1 MSVHETFA
9 KRLKQA
15 LATAGPL
22 KVIAARS
29 GYSRGYISALAN
41 SGDGNPTIGTVW
53 ALGGALGVD
62 PLWLLGADVDQP
74 LPEPREQLGLTTRQ
88 WADIEV
94 WREGGATWAWI
105 ATELGANADALRSVW
120 SRKKRLQRPVE
131 VVCRDISN
139 AME

>member
-9 KRLKQA
+9 RRLKQA

-22 KVIAARS
+22 KVTAARS
-29 GYSRGYISALAN
+29 GYSRGYISALAQGHD
-41 SGDGNPTIGTVW
+41 SNPTLGTVW
-53 ALGGALGVD
+53 ALAGALNVD

-74 LPEPREQLGLTTRQ
+74 LPEPRQQLGLTARQ

-105 ATELGANADALRSVW
+105 ATELGVCVDALRGVW
-120 SRKKRLQRPVE
+120 SRKKRLQRAVE

-139 AME
+139 ATE